1 MRSVAPL
8 LTTHKSN
15 VLPTESL
22 VAPKDAERGGAR
34 PYRLRG
40 GITLKRETS
49 EGCSGWLWVL
59 HEGVN
64 TKKPESASKNGLKVG
79 RGRVV
84 KRTAGISESNDVRA
98 HVRRSGVVPIR
109 FFRDE
114 ILAWVHQPPPPSPKS
129 SMSNIFQLDIK
140 PSCRSSDV
148 KKRARGFVLPVIRP
162 DPTLC
167 LSLSLSLS

>member
-114 ILAWVHQPPPPSPKS
+114 ILAWVHHPPSLYQVVS
-129 SMSNIFQLDIK
+129 E
-140 PSCRSSDV
+140 
-148 KKRARGFVLPVIRP
+148 
-162 DPTLC
+162 
-167 LSLSLSLS
+167 